1 MSAEI
6 QTRAAERGQALVL
19 MVGGM
24 IAVVAMVALI
34 VDGGN
39 AWSQQR
45 IVQNGSDA
53 TAEAGAIVMAQ
64 RFAGVTTPAAGW
76 DATVESAIT
85 TAAAANGVTITAA
98 YYTDIC
104 GIPLRADGSAAL
116 NADGSANLAIADRV
130 GSGALPATVSTTP
143 DCPSHVVGP
152 AAGVMVLGQKVI
164 PTYLAGA
171 IGLNA
176 ITVSKQATAAAGY
189 LQESCT
195 ADTGDACAL
204 LPVTIPVD
212 IVSCDGSNNPV
223 NTGTPWILG
232 KVYKVPLCKNGPGN
246 VGWLDWT
253 PPGGGTSELIQSINT
268 PNNPAISLPSWQ
280 YITSTGNVNSA
291 GVETAI
297 RNYDG
302 QIVLIPQFDLTCNT
316 GHNAAP
322 PDSTSPAINTAPNYG
337 CPAGDLGG
345 NGQNQWYRLPSFAH
359 FQLCSSTD
367 ADCVAAGATF
377 GAYVNGNDGSGVC
390 DSGNGATSCLV
401 GKFVQIESSGTI
413 GPGVGGGSSNINSV
427 GVQLIR

>member
-1 MSAEI
+1 MAAPIRKRAE
-6 QTRAAERGQALVL
+6 ERGQALVL
-19 MVGGM
+19 MVGAM
-24 IAVVAMVALI
+24 VAVIAMVALI

-53 TAEAGAIVMAQ
+53 TAEAAAIVMAQ
-64 RFAGVTTPAAGW
+64 RFAGASAPAPGW
-76 DATVESAIT
+76 DATVESAL
-85 TAAAANGVTITAA
+85 TAAGAANGITVSAA

-104 GIPLRADGSAAL
+104 GIPLAPDGSAAL
-116 NADGSANLAIADRV
+116 NADGSANLAVADQV
-130 GSGALPATVSTTP
+130 GSGSLPTTVSTTP

-152 AAGVMVLGQKVI
+152 AAGVLVLGQKVI
-164 PTYLAGA
+164 QTYLAGA
-171 IGLNA
+171 IGLSA

-189 LQESCT
+189 LQESCS
-195 ADTGDACAL
+195 ADQGAACAL

-212 IVSCDGSNNPV
+212 IVSCDGSNNPI
-223 NTGTPWILG
+223 NTGTPWVLG
-232 KVYKVPLCKNGPGN
+232 QVYKVPLCKNGPGN

-253 PPGGGTSELIQSINT
+253 PPGGGTSELINSINT

-280 YITSTGNVNSA
+280 YITSTGNVNSK

-316 GHNAAP
+316 GNNGSP

-337 CPAGDLGG
+337 CPANDLGG

-359 FQLCSSTD
+359 FQLCSSAD
-367 ADCVAAGATF
+367 AACVAAGASF
-377 GAYVNGNDGSGVC
+377 GAYINGNNSSVC
-390 DSGNGATSCLV
+390 DTGNGATSCLV
-401 GKFVQIESSGTI
+401 GRFVRIESSGTI
-413 GPGVGGGSSNINSV
+413 GPGVGGGSSNNKSI

>member
-1 MSAEI
+1 MSAMI
-6 QTRAAERGQALVL
+6 RTRAAERGQALVL

-24 IAVVAMVALI
+24 VAVIAMVALI

-45 IVQNGSDA
+45 VVQNGTDA

-64 RFAGVTTPAAGW
+64 RFAGVTAPAPGW
-76 DATVESAIT
+76 DATVQSAIT
-85 TAAAANGVTITAA
+85 TASAANAVTVAAA

-104 GIPLRADGSAAL
+104 GIPLRPDGSAAL
-116 NADGSANLAIADRV
+116 NADGSANLAVADQV

-143 DCPSHVVGP
+143 NCPSHVVGP
-152 AAGVMVLGQKVI
+152 AAGVMVLGRKVI
-164 PTYLAGA
+164 QTFLAGA
-171 IGLNA
+171 VGLNA
-176 ITVSKQATAAAGY
+176 ITVSKQSTAAAGY

-195 ADTGDACAL
+195 ADAGDSCAL

-212 IVSCDGSNNPV
+212 IVNCNGSNNAV

-232 KVYKVPLCKNGPGN
+232 QVYKVPLCKNGPGN

-253 PPGGGTSELIQSINT
+253 PPGGGSSELISSIQN

-280 YITSTGNVNSA
+280 YVTSTGNPNAS
-291 GVETAI
+291 GIESAI
-297 RNYDG
+297 RAYDG

-316 GHNAAP
+316 GNNAAP

-359 FQLCSSTD
+359 FQLCSVNVTG
-367 ADCVAAGATF
+367 CAAVGASY
-377 GAYVNGNDGSGVC
+377 GAYTNGNNSQVC
-390 DSGNGATSCLV
+390 DTGNGATSCLV

-427 GVQLIR
+427 GIQLIR